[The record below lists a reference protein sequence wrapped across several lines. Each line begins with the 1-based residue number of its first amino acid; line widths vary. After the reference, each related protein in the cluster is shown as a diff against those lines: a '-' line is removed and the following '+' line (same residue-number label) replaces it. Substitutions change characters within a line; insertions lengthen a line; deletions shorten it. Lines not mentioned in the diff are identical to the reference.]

1 MAHTG
6 KRLRGALNIDVNK
19 ILTKI
24 CISIL
29 HIDRLKWSGVVEVT
43 VKNEAE
49 IIAVKDLITF
59 PAL

>member
-24 CISIL
+24 CICIL
-29 HIDRLKWSGVVEVT
+29 HIHRTKLSQVIEVT
-43 VKNEAE
+43 IKYEAE
-49 IIAVKDLITF
+49 VIEVKVLITF